1 MANNGS
7 GDFIFTTNLYKNPGK
22 DSLLG
27 PKKGKITGKELNK
40 KKLRLQLKN
49 YQRVTPTSTRL
60 TIIWKMQ
67 DKKICV

>member
-40 KKLRLQLKN
+40 KKANTTIKKLS
-49 YQRVTPTSTRL
+49 TSHTHVNE
-60 TIIWKMQ
+60 INNNMENAG
-67 DKKICV
+67 